1 MKLMRSEVD
10 LGNAP
15 LNRAETLKIAIVQ
28 TLGEEALRY
37 VARS

>member
-1 MKLMRSEVD
+1 MRSEVD

-15 LNRAETLKIAIVQ
+15 LGRAETLKIAIVQ

-37 VARS
+37 VVRS

>member
-1 MKLMRSEVD
+1 MRSETD

-15 LNRAETLKIAIVQ
+15 LGRAETLKIAIVQ